1 MKLIDKQI
9 TRELVGPFIF
19 GVAAFS
25 SVFFAGKYLLELTRM
40 MMDGMSIFVA
50 AQMIMLVL
58 PSIVIYTLPMSTLL
72 AVLLGVGRLSGDS
85 EVVAL
90 FAGGVSMYR
99 ICIPVFALGLIVS
112 ISSITTNELVAPRAY
127 DQYKSIESVVMK
139 KALPEDQPFSV
150 MDNATDTQ
158 ITVKGGLDVDTGV
171 LRNIWITRFPEDKPA
186 LVIHASRAVWMG
198 LNDNKKKYRWRL
210 YNGWYQHVGIDTY
223 EISRFTE
230 SRTDEIELKKTPE
243 QLSLYQKGLDKK
255 TEEMNFSQMTALVK
269 ALKQH
274 PDRPLKDIRQM
285 DVDRWNKLAL
295 PISSLIFAML
305 AAPMGIKP
313 NRSSSSVGFG
323 LSILLIFLYWML
335 WHYTSEL
342 AIQGSISPVMGAF
355 FADIIGVVV
364 AIILLKK
371 AAK

>member
-1 MKLIDKQI
+1 MKLIDKQV
-9 TRELVGPFIF
+9 TRELISPFIF

-40 MMDGMSIFVA
+40 MMDGISIFIA

-85 EVVAL
+85 EIVAL
-90 FAGGVSMYR
+90 FAGGISLYR
-99 ICIPVFALGLIVS
+99 ICIPVFTLGLVVS
-112 ISSITTNELVAPRAY
+112 LSSIAMNEFIAPRAF
-127 DQYKSIESVVMK
+127 DKYKSIEAVVMK
-139 KALPEDQPFSV
+139 KALPEDQPFTV
-150 MDNATDTQ
+150 MDSATNTQ
-158 ITVKGGLDVDTGV
+158 ILVKGGMDVDTGV
-171 LRNIWITRFPEDKPA
+171 LRNIWIMKFSDNKPTI
-186 LVIHASRAVWMG
+186 VIHASRAMWMG

-223 EISRFTE
+223 AISKFAE
-230 SRTDEIELKKTPE
+230 SRTDEIELKKTPKE
-243 QLSLYQKGLDKK
+243 LSLYQKGLDKK
-255 TEEMNFSQMTALVK
+255 TEEMNFSQMTALVN
-269 ALKQH
+269 ALKEH
-274 PDRPLKDIRQM
+274 PDRPLKDLREM

-305 AAPMGIKP
+305 AAPMGIRP
-313 NRSSSSVGFG
+313 SRSSSSVGFG
-323 LSILLIFLYWML
+323 LSMLLIFLYWML

-342 AIQGSISPVMGAF
+342 AIQGNISPIIGAF
-355 FADIIGVVV
+355 SADIVGVI
-364 AIILLKK
+364 AALILLKK